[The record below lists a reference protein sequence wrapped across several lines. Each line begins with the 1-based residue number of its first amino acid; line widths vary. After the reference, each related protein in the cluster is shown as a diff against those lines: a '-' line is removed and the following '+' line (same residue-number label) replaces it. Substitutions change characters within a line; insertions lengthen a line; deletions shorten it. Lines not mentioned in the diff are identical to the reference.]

1 MHYNCFY
8 KLCRN
13 FGNNVRIYVSVSAS
27 DTSHQV
33 EDEIVDTSMIH
44 WPFVIVGSFSIFSAL
59 ILAILLCL
67 PFRIPVYEE
76 TRQSQISMEANG
88 NIDQKRKRVTVAE
101 GQTLLFRLWFN
112 LQTYKAHSF
121 WLSAVPVQFV
131 LGMFPGWIDSP
142 LGSKNILF
150 VVILFEKYFVRREKF
165 FDHALRSVNDFWTS
179 KNIFD
184 RMVHIDSFFS
194 KSCPWFSWL

>member
-88 NIDQKRKRVTVAE
+88 NSDQKQKRVTVAE
-101 GQTLLFRLWFN
+101 GQALLFRLCFN
-112 LQTYKAHSF
+112 LQTYKAHSSSSTICARHVS
-121 WLSAVPVQFV
+121 WLNRFSFGV
-131 LGMFPGWIDSP
+131 
-142 LGSKNILF
+142 
-150 VVILFEKYFVRREKF
+150 EKYFVRSYFVRKIFCSAREVF
-165 FDHALRSVNDFWTS
+165 
-179 KNIFD
+179 
-184 RMVHIDSFFS
+184 
-194 KSCPWFSWL
+194 